1 MAWKL
6 KFRCSSCGY
15 EADVYEGRGLFRQE
29 ITAMACPDCKTI
41 QNIVVGG
48 TRTYTL
54 PRTGKDIVATI
65 WNDNGTTSQ
74 KTLKWDGQR
83 FKLVSP

>member
-1 MAWKL
+1 MSFYRYDNATKMMTPYNMSGL
-6 KFRCSSCGY
+6 
-15 EADVYEGRGLFRQE
+15 DVG
-29 ITAMACPDCKTI
+29 T
-41 QNIVVGG
+41 G

-74 KTLKWDGQR
+74 KTLRWDGQR
-83 FKLVSP
+83 FY

>member
-1 MAWKL
+1 MMTP
-6 KFRCSSCGY
+6 Y
-15 EADVYEGRGLFRQE
+15 YMRGL
-29 ITAMACPDCKTI
+29 D
-41 QNIVVGG
+41 VGSG

-74 KTLKWDGQR
+74 KTLKWDGQK
-83 FKLVSP
+83 FKLASP